1 MSAPVQPVVHTPGPW
16 RAGRADKSY
25 DAGIPDNAFAV
36 FAKPEHRQDC
46 GLQGNAAV
54 ICVVAKPERMTEE
67 DIANARLISA
77 APDLLAACL
86 AFLEADNQCGA
97 NLAFVVAQEAVKKAG
112 IAPKENGGETCD
124 MKHGPCSCG
133 ATH

>member
-16 RAGRADKSY
+16 KVSRRFDIYEDTQKPGVGGTFIGSTR
-25 DAGIPDNAFAV
+25 GNWPL
-36 FAKPEHRQDC
+36 PEHI
-46 GLQGNAAV
+46 N
-54 ICVVAKPERMTEE
+54 ERCEA
-67 DIANARLISA
+67 DARLIAA

-86 AFLEADNQCGA
+86 AFIAADNQCGA
-97 NLAFVVAQEAVKKAG
+97 NLAFVMAQEAVKKAG
-112 IAPKENGGETCD
+112 VAPKENGGETCD

>member
-1 MSAPVQPVVHTPGPW
+1 MVARAIRNDEQPGPNEPVVHTPGPW
-16 RAGRADKSY
+16 ELREVEGLFAIAHPRGWVLESNNEQQDRAD
-25 DAGIPDNAFAV
+25 
-36 FAKPEHRQDC
+36 
-46 GLQGNAAV
+46 
-54 ICVVAKPERMTEE
+54 
-67 DIANARLISA
+67 ARLIAA

-86 AFLEADNQCGA
+86 AFIEADNQCGA
-97 NLAFVVAQEAVKKAG
+97 NLAFVMAQEAVKKAG